1 MSLRTIA
8 RSAPRA
14 LARASTASAAL
25 SRCQRTSSSL
35 LRARPTSFLRT
46 QQVSAFSTSL
56 YRRAPAGE
64 VDEELSAK
72 LASEIEFENDVN
84 QNEPL
89 PASVK
94 DFLENSPFKVED
106 IPGKEDVTLT
116 RTFGD
121 EKITVS
127 FSIADL
133 HNYEPD
139 MLEDQAMEDELDDLE
154 SGRNPQDQRGA
165 ADLAQEAN
173 EDLEAGSDEAAVPCR
188 LNIVIEKPGK
198 GALNVEALAQDGAI
212 VVENLYYYADPKLA
226 HSTDANAV
234 HAAQETYPG
243 PPFGSLDEDLQILME
258 RYLEERGITQA
269 LALFA
274 PDYMDVKEQR
284 EYMAWLKNVKSFI
297 DA

>member
-1 MSLRTIA
+1 
-8 RSAPRA
+8 
-14 LARASTASAAL
+14 
-25 SRCQRTSSSL
+25 
-35 LRARPTSFLRT
+35 
-46 QQVSAFSTSL
+46 VSAFSTSL
-56 YRRAPAGE
+56 FRRAPAGE
-64 VDEELSAK
+64 VDEEVSAK
-72 LASEIEFENDVN
+72 LASEIEFENEVKE
-84 QNEPL
+84 NEPL

-94 DFLENSPFKVED
+94 DFLENSPFKLED
-106 IPGKEDVTLT
+106 VPGQEDVTLT

-127 FSIADL
+127 FSIADM

-139 MLEDQAMEDELDDLE
+139 MLDDQAMEDEMDDIE
-154 SGRNPQDQRGA
+154 AGRTGQNQPGA
-165 ADLAQEAN
+165 DDLAQEAN
-173 EDLEAGSDEAAVPCR
+173 EDLEAGADEAAVPVR

-212 VVENLYYYADPKLA
+212 IVENLYYYNDAKLA

-234 HAAQETYPG
+234 HAAQNTYPG

-258 RYLEERGITQA
+258 RYLEERGISQA

-284 EYMAWLKNVKSFI
+284 EYMAWLKNVKSFV